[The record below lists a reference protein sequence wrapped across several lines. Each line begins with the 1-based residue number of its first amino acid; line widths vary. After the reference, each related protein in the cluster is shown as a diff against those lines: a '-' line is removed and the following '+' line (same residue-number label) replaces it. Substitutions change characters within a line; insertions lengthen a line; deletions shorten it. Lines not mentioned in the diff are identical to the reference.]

1 MVAVAHSVHNFISN
15 VLCGA
20 VFVFVAY
27 NIYSFVVGRWSRSN
41 TGFGGMYGGRRRR
54 GFFKAEAMKKIDAGR
69 DRATPASA
77 GGEWGVAGMVVFT
90 EIEKD
95 NVVNA
100 CIRVY
105 VFLCKNK
112 LKVMW

>member
-1 MVAVAHSVHNFISN
+1 MIIAGIGEGVGGGEVTEGSLVVAVAHSVHNFISN

-41 TGFGGMYGGRRRR
+41 TGFCGMQGGRRRR

-69 DRATPASA
+69 DRATPAST
-77 GGEWGVAGMVVFT
+77 GGEWGVAGM
-90 EIEKD
+90 
-95 NVVNA
+95 
-100 CIRVY
+100 
-105 VFLCKNK
+105 
-112 LKVMW
+112 